1 MWSCIRRSQSADNNE
16 SSSVSLSR
24 YRRTSNDNKP
34 SFDGGSK
41 QKKNGLR
48 PAGAYQARTQT
59 QETYKTHHATNPA
72 KLKNNHR
79 CQRQKTNITK
89 TLITAFAGVMA
100 YICTITG
107 DQPWRQQ
114 KQRLME

>member
-1 MWSCIRRSQSADNNE
+1 MAA
-16 SSSVSLSR
+16 
-24 YRRTSNDNKP
+24 SNK
-34 SFDGGSK
+34 K
-41 QKKNGLR
+41 QKDGLR

-79 CQRQKTNITK
+79 CQNTQKTNINK

-100 YICTITG
+100 YIWTITG